1 MEKWRTV
8 LVERINKQETYLRL
22 LGDKVVVEKCLTGTA
37 KKIKDRHIRNLC
49 NGIVSID
56 VFRSWNPSK

>member
-1 MEKWRTV
+1 MEKRRTV
-8 LVERINKQETYLRL
+8 LVEIKKQETYLRL
-22 LGDKVVVEKCLTGTA
+22 LGDKVIVEKCLTGTA
-37 KKIKDRHIRNLC
+37 KKIKDRHIHNLC